1 MRFAINHIS
10 APKLPLA
17 EFFAMCRRL
26 GVHEVEIRN
35 DIPDV
40 LGTTTPA
47 QVRAE
52 ADAQGIT
59 ILSINALYPFNVW
72 SRDLPDRARRMADYA
87 AECGAQALVMCPLND
102 GNTVPHSAVVTA
114 LDAMVPIL
122 QTRGLTGLVE
132 PLGFPVSSLR
142 TKAEALAAM
151 TEADETGIFK
161 LLHDTFHHH
170 LAGEAEFYPN
180 RTGLVHISGVTDPG
194 LAVADMLDEHRVLV
208 GHDDRLEN
216 LSQIKALLQSGYDG
230 PFSFE
235 PFAAEIHNAAD
246 PETALRDSM
255 AFIADRL
262 APILAGHAG
271 GHAGKDGHETA

>member
-40 LGTTTPA
+40 LGTMTPS

-72 SRDLPDRARRMADYA
+72 SGDLPDRARRMADYA

-102 GNTVPHSAVVTA
+102 GYKVPHSDVVTA

-122 QTRGLTGLVE
+122 RDRGLTGLIE
-132 PLGFPVSSLR
+132 PLGFPISSLR
-142 TKAEALAAM
+142 TKAEAIAAM

-170 LAGEAEFYPN
+170 LAAEAELYPN
-180 RTGLVHISGVTDPG
+180 RTGLVHISGVTDPA

-208 GHDDRLEN
+208 SHNDRLEN
-216 LSQIKALLQSGYDG
+216 LIQIKALLQAGYDG

-235 PFAAEIHNAAD
+235 PFAAEIHDLAD
-246 PETALRDSM
+246 AEGALCASM
-255 AFIADRL
+255 AYLKEAL
-262 APILAGHAG
+262 
-271 GHAGKDGHETA
+271 

>member
-40 LGTTTPA
+40 LGIMTPA

-72 SRDLPDRARRMADYA
+72 SGDLPDRARRMADYA

-102 GNTVPHSAVVTA
+102 GNKVPHSDLVTA

-122 QTRGLTGLVE
+122 RDRGLTGLIE
-132 PLGFPVSSLR
+132 PLGFPISSLR
-142 TKAEALAAM
+142 TKAEAIAAM

-170 LAGEAEFYPN
+170 LAAEAELYPN
-180 RTGLVHISGVTDPG
+180 RTGLVHISGVTNPA

-208 GHDDRLEN
+208 SHDDRLEN
-216 LSQIKALLQSGYDG
+216 LIQIKALLQAGYDG

-235 PFAAEIHNAAD
+235 PFAAEIHDLAD
-246 PETALRDSM
+246 AEGALRASM
-255 AFIADRL
+255 AYLKEAL
-262 APILAGHAG
+262 
-271 GHAGKDGHETA
+271 